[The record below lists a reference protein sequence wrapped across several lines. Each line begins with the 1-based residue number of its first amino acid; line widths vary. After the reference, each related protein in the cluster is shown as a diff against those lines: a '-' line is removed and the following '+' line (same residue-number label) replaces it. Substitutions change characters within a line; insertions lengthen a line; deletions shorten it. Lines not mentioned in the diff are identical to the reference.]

1 MPRIVKC
8 MLALAFVRINYAPT
22 GLVDSIKDA
31 SIPTG
36 GGQNARYPT
45 VCTPVLTCTRQRK
58 IVLHAS
64 CVFGVAPLDISYL
77 QLGRGVQFWDGGSWV
92 FCFGSGAASKI
103 LWTKTG
109 HGTYLG
115 LILIHTKLEKKY

>member
-64 CVFGVAPLDISYL
+64 CVFGVAPLDISYFTARDATARYVSVAL
-77 QLGRGVQFWDGGSWV
+77 PRVPQ
-92 FCFGSGAASKI
+92 
-103 LWTKTG
+103 
-109 HGTYLG
+109 
-115 LILIHTKLEKKY
+115 